1 MASLSSALAL
11 SYSFSSL
18 PFLFFYFCYCNDNGG
33 LNGLNA
39 VSAMKI
45 AFVGDTGLGD
55 DAQNYGYGDYT
66 MDMLDALNVDL
77 VIDHGDFD
85 YWGKCTELYQIQKT
99 KNNGRRMVVEA
110 TEVVPT
116 GSTRTTIELR
126 RSTLL
131 KRYNWQYNDP
141 ITGTP
146 AGWEVGI
153 EKSRQQ
159 QQDDDEEEEIVI
171 MQPQTMIDIP
181 MSRLNSKKRRRV
193 SSLHHYKWSPEDD
206 NNNYAGDDDDD
217 ETQFQRYI
225 VSHSTWTKKIE
236 PYLQLQSHN
245 PIGSKRKTRRRC
257 HGEPW
262 YGIYLPILFDS

>member
-66 MDMLDALNVDL
+66 MDMLDALNVGL

-116 GSTRTTIELR
+116 GSTRTTI
-126 RSTLL
+126 
-131 KRYNWQYNDP
+131 
-141 ITGTP
+141 
-146 AGWEVGI
+146 
-153 EKSRQQ
+153 
-159 QQDDDEEEEIVI
+159 
-171 MQPQTMIDIP
+171 
-181 MSRLNSKKRRRV
+181 
-193 SSLHHYKWSPEDD
+193 
-206 NNNYAGDDDDD
+206 
-217 ETQFQRYI
+217 
-225 VSHSTWTKKIE
+225 
-236 PYLQLQSHN
+236 
-245 PIGSKRKTRRRC
+245 
-257 HGEPW
+257 
-262 YGIYLPILFDS
+262 